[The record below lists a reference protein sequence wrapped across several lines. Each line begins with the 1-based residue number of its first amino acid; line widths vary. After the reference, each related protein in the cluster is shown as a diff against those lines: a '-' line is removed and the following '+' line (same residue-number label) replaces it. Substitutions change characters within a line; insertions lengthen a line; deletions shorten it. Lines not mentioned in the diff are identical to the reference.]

1 MNLADNLDAFVGEM
15 EGRIARLKAV
25 ERTLSALDVTD
36 FPEEAQAIR
45 ILLWDPKKVA
55 EAESRL
61 AELKGRIA
69 QTDKAQILVHA

>member
-1 MNLADNLDAFVGEM
+1 MDVAEKLKALMDEM